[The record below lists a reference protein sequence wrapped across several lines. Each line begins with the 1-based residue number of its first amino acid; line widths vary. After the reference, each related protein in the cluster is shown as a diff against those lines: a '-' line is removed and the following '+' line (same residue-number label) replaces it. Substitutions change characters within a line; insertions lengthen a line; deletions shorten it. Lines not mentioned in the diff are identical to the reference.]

1 MPATLAPI
9 PECFLPRARQI
20 DGYAR
25 ARLAAAT
32 SYNAQPIEVVPA

>member
-1 MPATLAPI
+1 MATVHENCVLN
-9 PECFLPRARQI
+9 